1 MKVNSII
8 NKKRSWTRQMR
19 LTMVMRLQTRSTQ
32 EKQSSTSLIKRSNT
46 GSRQVN
52 KTKIVKMMMVNMSTV
67 KMTNQMVSSI
77 VMKKLR
83 QLKVSST

>member
-1 MKVNSII
+1 
-8 NKKRSWTRQMR
+8 MR

-52 KTKIVKMMMVNMSTV
+52 KMKIVKMMMVNMSTV
-67 KMTNQMVSSI
+67 RMTNQMVNSI
-77 VMKKLR
+77 AMKKLR
-83 QLKVSST
+83 QLKVSNT